1 MHCKVFDMS
10 KKQARDGTSG
20 QDGLRTSLLKDA
32 SLVVVKLGSAVL
44 TAADGRL
51 DVDFF
56 SRFAGE
62 ISQLINR
69 GYRFVVVTSGAVAAG
84 RGVLGYQQPPAT
96 IPEKQAC
103 AAVGQ
108 VRLMWQYEQA
118 FARYRQV
125 VGQVLLTG
133 DDIYNRR
140 RYLNARNTIATLLQ
154 QGVIPVVNEN
164 DTVVVR
170 EIKFGDNDN
179 LAALLTS
186 MVEVDL
192 LIMLTDIDGFYA
204 EDPKVNPNAKFLS
217 LVHEVDSNIESL
229 AGLAG
234 SSLGSGGM
242 ISKLQG
248 AKKAVA
254 YGIPTIIANGRRSG
268 VVERIL
274 AGEEEGT
281 LFLPRENRLTCRK
294 HWLAYAVQPRGVLIL
309 DRGAARAIVKG
320 GKSLLPSGILGA
332 EGSFGVGDPVSCRG
346 EDGREVARGLSN
358 YAAEEVNKIKG
369 CHSWEIEA
377 ALGYHSVDEVI
388 HRDNLVVMA
397 DA

>member
-1 MHCKVFDMS
+1 MG
-10 KKQARDGTSG
+10 KKGSRDSM
-20 QDGLRTSLLKDA
+20 RISLFKTTK
-32 SLVVVKLGSAVL
+32 LVVLKLGSAVL
-44 TAADGRL
+44 TAENEQL

-56 SRFAGE
+56 SRFAAE
-62 ISQLINR
+62 ISQLIDR

-84 RGVLGYQQPPAT
+84 RGVMGYRQPPAT

-118 FARYRQV
+118 FACYKQV
-125 VGQVLLTG
+125 VAQVLLTG

-154 QGVIPVVNEN
+154 QGVIPIVNEN

-204 EDPKVNPNAKFLS
+204 EDPKVNPNAEFLS
-217 LVHEVDSNIESL
+217 LVREVDSNVESL
-229 AGLAG
+229 AGLTG

-242 ISKLQG
+242 VGKLQG
-248 AKKAVA
+248 VKKAVA
-254 YGIPTIIANGRRSG
+254 YGIPTVIANGKRPG
-268 VVERIL
+268 VVGRIL

-294 HWLAYAVQPRGVLIL
+294 HWLAYGVKPRGVMVL
-309 DRGAARAIVKG
+309 DRGAVRAIIQG
-320 GKSLLPSGILGA
+320 GKSLLPSGIL
-332 EGSFGVGDPVSCRG
+332 ESKGSFGVGDPVSCHDEEG
-346 EDGREVARGLSN
+346 KEIARGLSN
-358 YAAEEVNKIKG
+358 YAAEEVHKIRG

-397 DA
+397 D

>member
-1 MHCKVFDMS
+1 M
-10 KKQARDGTSG
+10 
-20 QDGLRTSLLKDA
+20 RTSLLKNTN
-32 SLVVVKLGSAVL
+32 LVVVKLGSAVL
-44 TAADGRL
+44 TTGNGRL
-51 DVDFF
+51 DIEFF
-56 SRFAGE
+56 SRFAAE
-62 ISQLINR
+62 ISQLISQ
-69 GYRFVVVTSGAVAAG
+69 GYRFVIVTSGAVAAG
-84 RGVLGYQQPPAT
+84 RGILGYQQPPAT

-108 VRLMWQYEQA
+108 GRLMWQYEQA
-118 FARYRQV
+118 FARHQQV
-125 VGQVLLTG
+125 VAQVLLTG

-154 QGVIPVVNEN
+154 KGVIPVVNEN

-170 EIKFGDNDN
+170 EIKFDDNDN

-204 EDPKVNPNAKFLS
+204 EDPKLNPRAELLS
-217 LVHEVDSNIESL
+217 LVREVDSNIESL
-229 AGLAG
+229 DGLTG

-242 ISKLQG
+242 IGKLQG

-254 YGIPTIIANGRRSG
+254 YGIPTIIANGKRPG
-268 VVERIL
+268 IVARIL

-294 HWLAYAVQPRGVLIL
+294 HWLAYAVQPRGILFLDQGAVRALI
-309 DRGAARAIVKG
+309 RG
-320 GKSLLPSGILGA
+320 GKSLLPSGIVKT
-332 EGSFGVGDPVSCRG
+332 EGSFGVGDPVSCRD
-346 EDGREVARGLSN
+346 EEGREIARGLVN
-358 YAAEEVNKIKG
+358 YAVEEVDKICG
-369 CHSWEIEA
+369 RHSWEIEA

-388 HRDNLVVMA
+388 HRDNLVLMI
-397 DA
+397 DQ

>member
-1 MHCKVFDMS
+1 M
-10 KKQARDGTSG
+10 
-20 QDGLRTSLLKDA
+20 LKTT

-44 TAADGRL
+44 TADDGQL

-56 SRFAGE
+56 SRFAVD
-62 ISQLINR
+62 ISQLIKR
-69 GYRFVVVTSGAVAAG
+69 GYRFVIVTSGAVAAG

-108 VRLMWQYEQA
+108 VRLMWQYEKA
-118 FARYRQV
+118 FTRYQQV
-125 VGQVLLTG
+125 VAQILLTG
-133 DDIYNRR
+133 DDVFNRR
-140 RYLNARNTIATLLQ
+140 RYLNARNTISTLLQ
-154 QGVIPVVNEN
+154 QGVIPIVNEN
-164 DTVVVR
+164 DSVVVR

-186 MVEVDL
+186 MVEVDML
-192 LIMLTDIDGFYA
+192 LMLTDIDGFYA
-204 EDPKVNPNAKFLS
+204 EDPKVNPRAELLS
-217 LVHEVDSNIESL
+217 LVREIDSNVESL
-229 AGLAG
+229 AGVTG

-242 ISKLQG
+242 IGKLQG
-248 AKKAVA
+248 VKKAVA
-254 YGIPTIIANGRRSG
+254 YGIPTIIANGKRPG
-268 VVERIL
+268 IVGRIL

-294 HWLAYAVQPRGVLIL
+294 HWLAYGVKPRGTLVL
-309 DRGAARAIVKG
+309 DPGAAAAILRG
-320 GKSLLPSGILGA
+320 GKSLLPSGILA
-332 EGSFGVGDPVSCRG
+332 VKGSFGVGDPVSCCDEG
-346 EDGREVARGLSN
+346 GKEIARGLSN
-358 YAAEEVNKIKG
+358 YAAEEVEKIRG

-397 DA
+397 S

>member
-1 MHCKVFDMS
+1 MGEMGKTDT
-10 KKQARDGTSG
+10 RDSM
-20 QDGLRTSLLKDA
+20 RVSLLKNT

-44 TAADGRL
+44 TADNGKL
-51 DVDFF
+51 NVDFF
-56 SRFAGE
+56 SRFAAE
-62 ISQLINR
+62 ISQLIDR
-69 GYRFVVVTSGAVAAG
+69 GYRFVIVTSGAVAAG

-108 VRLMWQYEQA
+108 VRLMWQYERA
-118 FARYRQV
+118 FDRYRQLV
-125 VGQVLLTG
+125 AQVLLTG

-154 QGVIPVVNEN
+154 QGVIPIVNEN

-204 EDPKVNPNAKFLS
+204 EDPKVNPQAEFLS
-217 LVHEVDSNIESL
+217 LVREVDSKIESL
-229 AGLAG
+229 AGLTG
-234 SSLGSGGM
+234 SFLGSGGM
-242 ISKLQG
+242 VGKLQG
-248 AKKAVA
+248 VKKAVA
-254 YGIPTIIANGRRSG
+254 YGIPTIIANGTRSG
-268 VVERIL
+268 IVGRVL

-294 HWLAYAVQPRGVLIL
+294 HWLAYGVKPRGILVL
-309 DRGAARAIVKG
+309 DQGAAGAIVKG
-320 GKSLLPSGILGA
+320 GKSLLPSGILQT
-332 EGSFGVGDPVSCRG
+332 EGSFGVGDPVSCHDEEG
-346 EDGREVARGLSN
+346 KEIARGLSN
-358 YAAEEVNKIKG
+358 YAIEEVNKIRG
-369 CHSWEIEA
+369 CHSWEIKA

-397 DA
+397 